1 MTLNWPSMTDADRQ
15 REYSPSSRVPDGDIQ
30 PYLTEYRRA
39 SDAVWARIRE
49 RTDASTHV
57 IAYGDA
63 DSQTIDVAVPTTDRP
78 VPLLVFI
85 HGGYWQQLSAADSRF
100 PADACLARGW
110 GFAAIDYTLAPEA
123 SLDQIVDECR
133 RAIRVLAD
141 RADSLG
147 IDATRLVVAGHSAG
161 AHLAAMAAIDPGGD
175 DGDHTQITGTGIA
188 GLVLVSGVFELEPLI
203 GTSINEHIGLDREAA
218 RRNSPLGLDVVD
230 TPTALVAYGADETSE
245 FKAQSDAFA
254 RHLEAAGTTVT
265 MREVAGRNHFDVIL
279 ELAEPGTPLGDAVD
293 RLVRSI

>member
-1 MTLNWPSMTDADRQ
+1 M
-15 REYSPSSRVPDGDIQ
+15 
-30 PYLTEYRRA
+30 
-39 SDAVWARIRE
+39 
-49 RTDASTHV
+49 
-57 IAYGDA
+57 
-63 DSQTIDVAVPTTDRP
+63 AVPTTDRP

-161 AHLAAMAAIDPGGD
+161 AHLTAMAAIDPGGD
-175 DGDHTQITGTGIA
+175 DDHTRIPGTGIA
-188 GLVLVSGVFELEPLI
+188 GTVLVSGVFELEPLI

-265 MREVAGRNHFDVIL
+265 MLEVAGRNHFDVIL
-279 ELAEPGTPLGDAVD
+279 ELAEPATPLGDAVD